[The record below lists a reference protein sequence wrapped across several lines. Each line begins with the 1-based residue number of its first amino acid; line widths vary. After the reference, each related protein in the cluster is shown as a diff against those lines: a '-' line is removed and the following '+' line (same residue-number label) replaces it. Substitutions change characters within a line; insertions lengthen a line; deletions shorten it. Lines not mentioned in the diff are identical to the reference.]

1 MPRPHAPCEP
11 ARLRIA
17 TLQAG
22 LRWVWIEGN
31 HDPGPVNIG
40 GTHLRELTLGPLLFR
55 HIAQDGAE
63 GEISGHYHPKAAL
76 RLRGRS
82 LSRPAFLLDQD
93 RIVMPAYGTYTGG
106 LRSDAPVL
114 ARLMRPGA
122 LAIVTGP
129 SPVAVPM
136 PR

>member
-1 MPRPHAPCEP
+1 
-11 ARLRIA
+11 
-17 TLQAG
+17 
-22 LRWVWIEGN
+22 
-31 HDPGPVNIG
+31 
-40 GTHLRELTLGPLLFR
+40 
-55 HIAQDGAE
+55 
-63 GEISGHYHPKAAL
+63 
-76 RLRGRS
+76 
-82 LSRPAFLLDQD
+82 
-93 RIVMPAYGTYTGG
+93 VMPAYGTYTGG